1 MKIEPIK
8 KTNLPKY
15 AAALAALCAVPML
28 TSCGKEP
35 EIVGLEV
42 VYTEPYD
49 SALELA
55 GEETVD
61 PAYTE
66 PDVELAG
73 EAPIDEEPEPEPEQE
88 PKTID
93 SFAEGCGKAFCAAF
107 AAENLP
113 VEAAPRQSDGI
124 DCVRVSYG
132 DASFDAA
139 LISRNSLNDCLTVC
153 FYDGSAPLTYWD
165 NEAGEVEGTY
175 ADMFAYYAERGAKE
189 FAWGFADSAQRWD
202 ARDNWA
208 PGHTAFVDIQ
218 RLGEVT
224 AETAAQI
231 IREARSTY
239 ISEGDAG
246 NEA

>member
-1 MKIEPIK
+1 MKIEPIR

-15 AAALAALCAVPML
+15 AAALAVLCTVPML
-28 TSCGKEP
+28 TACGKEP
-35 EIVGLEV
+35 EIAGGEAFVADQAPEYSEPDIAGGEAFYPDPTEIELVGEGPV
-42 VYTEPYD
+42 D
-49 SALELA
+49 
-55 GEETVD
+55 EESD
-61 PAYTE
+61 PA
-66 PDVELAG
+66 
-73 EAPIDEEPEPEPEQE
+73 EAPTEKTPEN
-88 PKTID
+88 
-93 SFAEGCGKAFCAAF
+93 FAECCGEAFCAAF

-153 FYDGSAPLTYWD
+153 FYDGSARLTFRTD
-165 NEAGEVEGTY
+165 EAGEHEGTY
-175 ADMFAYYAERGAKE
+175 EEMFAYYANRGAKE